1 MNWRATGMAMAMAMA
16 GLLGGCAQ
24 APVRPAVVDAARSE
38 QAQAAREQA
47 LATQRAWGFTGR
59 LAVSTDGHGGS
70 GRIEWTQDG
79 DDFDVRLLAPVTR
92 QGWRLHRAGGVVRLE
107 GLEDGPREGTDAEA
121 LLFDATGWRLPV
133 TDMVAW
139 VRGARGAGS
148 PATVESDAA
157 GLPRRIGQ
165 SGWQVDYPAW
175 TGDVPPLPTRV
186 NATQGEA
193 RVRLAIESWSVVP

>member
-1 MNWRATGMAMAMAMA
+1 M
-16 GLLGGCAQ
+16 
-24 APVRPAVVDAARSE
+24 PA
-38 QAQAAREQA
+38 
-47 LATQRAWGFTGR
+47 
-59 LAVSTDGHGGS
+59 
-70 GRIEWTQDG
+70 
-79 DDFDVRLLAPVTR
+79 R

>member
-1 MNWRATGMAMAMAMA
+1 MKLYAIVLSLALA

-47 LATQRAWGFTGR
+47 LSTRTAWGFVGR
-59 LAVSTDGHGGS
+59 LAVSTDGRGGS

-107 GLEDGPREGTDAEA
+107 GLEGGPREGTDAEA
-121 LLFDATGWRLPV
+121 LLFEATGWR
-133 TDMVAW
+133 
-139 VRGARGAGS
+139 R
-148 PATVESDAA
+148 
-157 GLPRRIGQ
+157 
-165 SGWQVDYPAW
+165 
-175 TGDVPPLPTRV
+175 
-186 NATQGEA
+186 
-193 RVRLAIESWSVVP
+193 